1 MKNRNCVFAC
11 MLAFV
16 FIGANENHK
25 GYLYPTIPDIPFC
38 FTHTGIPWSCTHK
51 IHCLLKI
58 LFATEINFISTS
70 ACYKIMHLK
79 SYLLVHGV
87 WSRRKKLLFDV
98 LNDAAKTG
106 LAASEPLFIQTHFN
120 GHFLLPSVLRGMG
133 QRLTV
138 QACINFLLPSVLR
151 GMGQRLTVQ
160 ACINFLLPSVLRGM
174 GEGQFALCGDCELR
188 QVVVDAGGTLGYG
201 GHGSMCLVGSGT
213 LGYVMLPKK
222 SGDYFVEVTM
232 P

>member
-1 MKNRNCVFAC
+1 
-11 MLAFV
+11 
-16 FIGANENHK
+16 
-25 GYLYPTIPDIPFC
+25 
-38 FTHTGIPWSCTHK
+38 
-51 IHCLLKI
+51 
-58 LFATEINFISTS
+58 
-70 ACYKIMHLK
+70 
-79 SYLLVHGV
+79 
-87 WSRRKKLLFDV
+87 LFDV

-120 GHFLLPSVLRGMG
+120 GH
-133 QRLTV
+133 
-138 QACINFLLPSVLR
+138 FLLPSVLR

-201 GHGSMCLVGSGT
+201 GHGIMCLVGSGT

>member
-151 GMGQRLTVQ
+151 GMG
-160 ACINFLLPSVLRGM
+160 
-174 GEGQFALCGDCELR
+174 EGQFALCGDCELR

>member
-1 MKNRNCVFAC
+1 M
-11 MLAFV
+11 
-16 FIGANENHK
+16 
-25 GYLYPTIPDIPFC
+25 
-38 FTHTGIPWSCTHK
+38 
-51 IHCLLKI
+51 
-58 LFATEINFISTS
+58 
-70 ACYKIMHLK
+70 
-79 SYLLVHGV
+79 
-87 WSRRKKLLFDV
+87 FDV

-120 GHFLLPSVLRGMG
+120 GH
-133 QRLTV
+133 
-138 QACINFLLPSVLR
+138 FLLPSVLR

>member
-1 MKNRNCVFAC
+1 

-79 SYLLVHGV
+79 SYLLVHRV

-120 GHFLLPSVLRGMG
+120 GH
-133 QRLTV
+133 
-138 QACINFLLPSVLR
+138 FLLPSVLR

>member
-1 MKNRNCVFAC
+1 

-151 GMGQRLTVQ
+151 GMG
-160 ACINFLLPSVLRGM
+160 
-174 GEGQFALCGDCELR
+174 EGQFALCGDCELR

>member
-1 MKNRNCVFAC
+1 

-151 GMGQRLTVQ
+151 GMG
-160 ACINFLLPSVLRGM
+160 
-174 GEGQFALCGDCELR
+174 EGQFALCGDCELR

-201 GHGSMCLVGSGT
+201 GHGIMCLVGSGT

-222 SGDYFVEVTM
+222 SGDNFVEVTM

>member
-151 GMGQRLTVQ
+151 GMG
-160 ACINFLLPSVLRGM
+160 
-174 GEGQFALCGDCELR
+174 EGQFALCGDCELR
-188 QVVVDAGGTLGYG
+188 QVVVDAGGTLGY
-201 GHGSMCLVGSGT
+201 
-213 LGYVMLPKK
+213 VMLPKK